1 MEKPDGFY
9 PFLAK
14 VFGDTL
20 IQNGHEHISLMPFLL
35 LNPSVGGLR
44 NEMTNEKSDRILLL
58 RTRILPM
65 QNHVVEEGIR
75 FCA

>member
-35 LNPSVGGLR
+35 LNRPWEACGD
-44 NEMTNEKSDRILLL
+44 EMTDEKSD
-58 RTRILPM
+58 
-65 QNHVVEEGIR
+65 
-75 FCA
+75 